1 MARITPRP
9 PPTQA
14 VVLSCLNRCCPVCGG
29 PLWFAYDNA
38 RTVTTLEVV
47 LGVTL
52 QVRRCVNPACA
63 FYHRPYRPELEGR
76 LALPH
81 HEFGLDVIAWI
92 GACRYQEHD
101 TVPEIHQAL
110 IHRGVVIAPRTVD
123 HLLGRYEELVSVVL
137 ATPAS
142 RAGLRQQ
149 GRLIL
154 AVDGLQPDKGHEVL
168 WVVREVLSG
177 DILLARSLLASG
189 RDDLSALLRAAVAG
203 LEDLPVVGIIS
214 DGQQALRQAVAEVFP
229 AIPHQLCQFHDLRE
243 AGRPIWEADRHAQ
256 KELRKRVRGVR
267 PIEREVEDRT
277 DPPAEV
283 IRGYCAAVRGALA
296 DSGQPPLEAGGLQ
309 LQQRW
314 SAIAASLDR
323 VAQKGGARAADPS
336 PPSIAAGVGRDRA
349 ALAGG
354 GDRAGLARG
363 GGPDPGQSRRRG
375 PRHGRGPLCR
385 AARRS
390 SGGGRSLG
398 ELAGDGRPVYQSDR
412 QLWLAGVH
420 LLRRGRFAPDQ

>member
-29 PLWFAYDNA
+29 PLWFAYDNG

-92 GACRYQEHD
+92 GACRYQDHD

-110 IHRGVVIAPRTVD
+110 INRGVVMAPRTVD

-189 RDDLSALLRAAVAG
+189 RDDLSALLRTALLG
-203 LEDLPVVGIIS
+203 LEDVPVVGVIS
-214 DGQQALRQAVAEVFP
+214 DGQQAIRQAVAEVLP
-229 AIPHQLCQFHDLRE
+229 GIPHQLCQFHYLRE

-267 PIEREVEDRT
+267 PIERAVEDRT
-277 DPPAEV
+277 DPEAEV
-283 IRGYCAAVRGALA
+283 IRGYCAAVRGALG
-296 DSGQPPLEAGGLQ
+296 DSGQPPLDPGGLQ
-309 LQQRW
+309 LQHRL

-323 VAQKGGARAADPS
+323 VAQKGGARAAE
-336 PPSIAAGVGRDRA
+336 PPPAGLAAGLGGHGA
-349 ALAGG
+349 ALAGTG
-354 GDRAGLARG
+354 HRPRVVG
-363 GGPDPGQSRRRG
+363 GGGLPPG
-375 PRHGRGPLCR
+375 
-385 AARRS
+385 
-390 SGGGRSLG
+390 
-398 ELAGDGRPVYQSDR
+398 
-412 QLWLAGVH
+412 
-420 LLRRGRFAPDQ
+420 

>member
-14 VVLSCLNRCCPVCGG
+14 LALSCLNQRCPACGG
-29 PLWFAYDNA
+29 PLWFAYEND
-38 RTVTTLEVV
+38 RTVTTLEAVV
-47 LGVTL
+47 AVTL
-52 QVRRCVNPACA
+52 QIRRCVNPVCG

-81 HEFGLDVIAWI
+81 HEFGLDVIAWV
-92 GACRYQEHD
+92 GACRYQDHD
-101 TVPEIHQAL
+101 TVTEIHQAL
-110 IHRGVVIAPRTVD
+110 TGRGVAIAPRTVD
-123 HLLGRYEELVSVVL
+123 HLLARYEEWVSVVL
-137 ATPAS
+137 ATPTQ

-229 AIPHQLCQFHDLRE
+229 AIPHQLCQFHYLRE

-256 KELRKRVRGVR
+256 KELHKRVRGVR
-267 PIEREVEDRT
+267 KIEREVEDRT

-309 LQQRW
+309 LQQRL

-323 VAQKGGARAADPS
+323 VAQKGGARAADPP
-336 PPSIAAGVGRDRA
+336 PPSVAAGVGRDRA

-354 GDRAGLARG
+354 GHRAGLAGG

-390 SGGGRSLG
+390 SGGGCPLG

-412 QLWLAGVH
+412 QLWPAGVH
-420 LLRRGRFAPDQ
+420 LLRRGRVASDQ

>member
-9 PPTQA
+9 PPTQV

-38 RTVTTLEVV
+38 RTITTLEVV

-92 GACRYQEHD
+92 GACRYQDHD
-101 TVPEIHQAL
+101 TVPEIHRTL
-110 IHRGVVIAPRTVD
+110 INRGVVIAPRTVD
-123 HLLGRYEELVSVVL
+123 HLLGRYEEWVGVVL

-177 DILLARSLLASG
+177 DILLARSRLASG
-189 RDDLSALLRAAVAG
+189 HDDLSALLRAALLG
-203 LEDLPVVGIIS
+203 LEGVPVVGVIS
-214 DGQQALRQAVAEVFP
+214 DGQQAIRQAVAEALPGV
-229 AIPHQLCQFHDLRE
+229 PHQLCQFHYLRE

-267 PIEREVEDRT
+267 PIERAVEDRT
-277 DPPAEV
+277 DPEAEV
-283 IRGYCAAVRGALA
+283 IRGYCAAVRGALG
-296 DSGQPPLEAGGLQ
+296 DSGHPPLDAGGLQ

-314 SAIAASLDR
+314 SAMAASLDR
-323 VAQKGGARAADPS
+323 VAQKGGCP
-336 PPSIAAGVGRDRA
+336 
-349 ALAGG
+349 
-354 GDRAGLARG
+354 
-363 GGPDPGQSRRRG
+363 RR
-375 PRHGRGPLCR
+375 
-385 AARRS
+385 
-390 SGGGRSLG
+390 
-398 ELAGDGRPVYQSDR
+398 
-412 QLWLAGVH
+412 
-420 LLRRGRFAPDQ
+420 

>member
-47 LGVTL
+47 LAVTL

-92 GACRYQEHD
+92 GACRYQDHD
-101 TVPEIHQAL
+101 TVPEIHRAL
-110 IHRGVVIAPRTVD
+110 TGRGVVIAPRTVG

-189 RDDLSALLRAAVAG
+189 RDDLSALLRTALLG
-203 LEDLPVVGIIS
+203 LEGVPVVGVIS
-214 DGQQALRQAVAEVFP
+214 DGQPAIRQVVAEVLP
-229 AIPHQLCQFHDLRE
+229 GVPHQLCQFHYLRE

-283 IRGYCAAVRGALA
+283 IRGYCAAVRGALG
-296 DSGQPPLEAGGLQ
+296 DSGQPPLDPGGLQ
-309 LQQRW
+309 LQHRL
-314 SAIAASLDR
+314 SVIAASLDR
-323 VAQKGGARAADPS
+323 VAQKGG
-336 PPSIAAGVGRDRA
+336 
-349 ALAGG
+349 
-354 GDRAGLARG
+354 
-363 GGPDPGQSRRRG
+363 G
-375 PRHGRGPLCR
+375 PRR
-385 AARRS
+385 
-390 SGGGRSLG
+390 
-398 ELAGDGRPVYQSDR
+398 
-412 QLWLAGVH
+412 
-420 LLRRGRFAPDQ
+420 

>member
-1 MARITPRP
+1 
-9 PPTQA
+9 
-14 VVLSCLNRCCPVCGG
+14 
-29 PLWFAYDNA
+29 
-38 RTVTTLEVV
+38 
-47 LGVTL
+47 L
-52 QVRRCVNPACA
+52 QIRRCVNPVCG

-92 GACRYQEHD
+92 GACRYQDHD

-110 IHRGVVIAPRTVD
+110 INRGVVMAPRTVD
-123 HLLGRYEELVSVVL
+123 HLLGRYEEWVSVVL

-189 RDDLSALLRAAVAG
+189 HDDLSALLRAALLG
-203 LEDLPVVGIIS
+203 LEGVPVVGVIS
-214 DGQQALRQAVAEVFP
+214 DGQQAIRQAVAEVLP
-229 AIPHQLCQFHDLRE
+229 GVPHQLCQFHYLRE
-243 AGRPIWEADRHAQ
+243 AGRPIGEAARHAQ

-267 PIEREVEDRT
+267 PIERAVEDRT
-277 DPPAEV
+277 DPEAEV
-283 IRGYCAAVRGALA
+283 IRGYCAAVRGALG
-296 DSGQPPLEAGGLQ
+296 DSGHPPLDAGGLQ

-323 VAQKGGARAADPS
+323 VAQKGGCP
-336 PPSIAAGVGRDRA
+336 
-349 ALAGG
+349 
-354 GDRAGLARG
+354 
-363 GGPDPGQSRRRG
+363 RR
-375 PRHGRGPLCR
+375 
-385 AARRS
+385 
-390 SGGGRSLG
+390 
-398 ELAGDGRPVYQSDR
+398 
-412 QLWLAGVH
+412 
-420 LLRRGRFAPDQ
+420 